1 MLLNG
6 VQNLGLC
13 ADNCDSWV
21 QTDLGN
27 YGAVA
32 LGFKEAEITT
42 EESVNGMGKI
52 IDEATREKSSGKFWL
67 YTGEQKPW

>member
-1 MLLNG
+1 M
-6 VQNLGLC
+6 C
-13 ADNCDSWV
+13 ADGCDSWV

-32 LGFKEAEITT
+32 LGFMEAEITT
-42 EESVNGMGKI
+42 EESVSGMGKV
-52 IDEATREKSSGKFWL
+52 IDNATREKSSGKFWL